1 MSDFYTAS
9 QPVPLDQADGLR
21 RLFAGRTHASQ
32 RVLPLVANP
41 HVAFSGLV
49 LDRVAALLAL
59 HGKRVL
65 VVDAGS
71 RSPAPDERAL
81 LDLASVIEPLSPQVA
96 YLPAR
101 GLPLA
106 HVDTRGSAAGFL
118 DALAQAAPQADVVL
132 LHADPADLARIFTH
146 RGARPL
152 LIAADN
158 PDSIKHAYAAAKLLV
173 HRCGLMTCDLLLAAP
188 PQSTR
193 LESIVTSLAACLD
206 NFLGALLHDWALVD
220 PAGDPV
226 QPQGAASGSA
236 DEGLGRVLAAQ
247 LLLDDCDAVQPHRP
261 AAAHAGQQ
269 RVRLNETRHA
279 MHFATPNTTPT
290 TNRPAPARQ
299 G

>member
-1 MSDFYTAS
+1 MSDFYAPS

-21 RLFAGRTHASQ
+21 RLFAGRAHGSQ
-32 RVLPLVANP
+32 RVLPVVANP

-65 VVDAGS
+65 VVDAAS

-81 LDLASVIEPLSPQVA
+81 LDLGAVIEPLAPRVA

-118 DALAQAAPQADVVL
+118 DALAQAAPQCDVVL
-132 LHADPADLARIFTH
+132 LHADPADLARIFTR

-152 LIAADN
+152 LLAADQ
-158 PDSIKHAYAAAKLLV
+158 PDSIKHAYAAAKLLSQ
-173 HRCGLMTCDLLLAAP
+173 RCALMTFDLLLAAAP
-188 PQSTR
+188 HSTR
-193 LESIVTSLAACLD
+193 VPGIVSSLGSCLD
-206 NFLGALLHDWALVD
+206 GFLGALLHDWALVD
-220 PAGDPV
+220 PAADPV
-226 QPQGAASGSA
+226 PSQPGLAVSGADDA
-236 DEGLGRVLAAQ
+236 LGRVLAAQ
-247 LLLDDCDAVQPHRP
+247 LVLDEQPALQHLP
-261 AAAHAGQQ
+261 MKPHKTS
-269 RVRLNETRHA
+269 NHT
-279 MHFATPNTTPT
+279 
-290 TNRPAPARQ
+290 APARQ

>member
-1 MSDFYTAS
+1 MSDFYTSS

-21 RLFAGRTHASQ
+21 RLFAGKAHAAQ

-81 LDLASVIEPLSPQVA
+81 LDLASAIEPLSPRVA

-118 DALAQAAPQADVVL
+118 DALAQAAPQADLVL
-132 LHADPADLARIFTH
+132 LHADPADLARIFTR

-152 LIAADN
+152 LIGSDH
-158 PDSIKHAYAAAKLLV
+158 PDSIKHAYAAAKLLAN
-173 HRCGLMTCDLLLAAP
+173 RCGLMTFDLLLAAP

-193 LESIVTSLAACLD
+193 LEGIANSLAACLD

-220 PAGDPV
+220 PAAGSLPT
-226 QPQGAASGSA
+226 PGADLDVS
-236 DEGLGRVLAAQ
+236 DEALGRVLAAQ
-247 LLLDDCDAVQPHRP
+247 LVLDDRDAAQPHRP
-261 AAAHAGQQ
+261 LPLPMPGAALRAPLRAP
-269 RVRLNETRHA
+269 LNK
-279 MHFATPNTTPT
+279 TPT

>member
-1 MSDFYTAS
+1 MSDFYTPS

-21 RLFAGRTHASQ
+21 RLFAGRTAAAQ
-32 RVLPLVANP
+32 RALPLVANP
-41 HVAFSGLV
+41 HVAFSGLL

-59 HGKRVL
+59 HGKQVL

-81 LDLASVIEPLSPQVA
+81 LDLASAIEPLAPRVA

-118 DALAQAAPQADVVL
+118 DALAQAAPRAEVVL
-132 LHADPADLARIFTH
+132 LHADPADLARIFTR

-152 LIAADN
+152 LIGADQ
-158 PDSIKHAYAAAKLLV
+158 PDSIKHAYAAAKLLAG
-173 HRCGLMTCDLLLAAP
+173 RCGLMTYDLLLAAP

-193 LESIVTSLAACLD
+193 LAGIASSLAACLD

-220 PAGDPV
+220 PAGGHL
-226 QPQGAASGSA
+226 QPTASSLESA
-236 DEGLGRVLAAQ
+236 DEALSRVLAAQ
-247 LLLDDCDAVQPHRP
+247 LVLDDRDATVPYRPQPVFP
-261 AAAHAGQQ
+261 SLQ
-269 RVRLNETRHA
+269 R
-279 MHFATPNTTPT
+279 TPHKSPPT
-290 TNRPAPARQ
+290 TNRPAPTRQ

>member
-1 MSDFYTAS
+1 
-9 QPVPLDQADGLR
+9 VPLDQADGLR

-81 LDLASVIEPLSPQVA
+81 LDLASAIEPLSPQVA

-106 HVDTRGSAAGFL
+106 HVDTRGSAASFL
-118 DALAQAAPQADVVL
+118 DALAQAAPLADVVL

-152 LIAADN
+152 LIAGDN
-158 PDSIKHAYAAAKLLV
+158 PDSIKHAYAAAKLLA

-193 LESIVTSLAACLD
+193 LDSIATSLAACLD
-206 NFLGALLHDWALVD
+206 NFLGALLHDWAVVD
-220 PAGDPV
+220 PAGDAV
-226 QPQGAASGSA
+226 QPQGAAPGSA
-236 DEGLGRVLAAQ
+236 DEALGRVLAAQ
-247 LLLDDCDAVQPHRP
+247 LLLDDRDAVQPHRP
-261 AAAHAGQQ
+261 LATHADLH
-269 RVRLNETRHA
+269 RTRPSVNRN
-279 MHFATPNTTPT
+279 ATPYGLSAPTPT

>member
-9 QPVPLDQADGLR
+9 QPMPLDQADGLR
-21 RLFAGRTHASQ
+21 RLFAGRSHAAQ

-65 VVDAGS
+65 VVDAGA

-81 LDLASVIEPLSPQVA
+81 LDLASAIEPLSPGVA

-118 DALAQAAPQADVVL
+118 DALAQAAPRADLVL
-132 LHADPADLARIFTH
+132 LHADAADLARIFTR

-152 LIAADN
+152 LIGADQ
-158 PDSIKHAYAAAKLLV
+158 PDSIKHAYAAAKLLSK
-173 HRCGLMTCDLLLAAP
+173 RCGLMTYDLLLAAP
-188 PQSTR
+188 PQSRR
-193 LESIVTSLAACLD
+193 LEGIATSLASCLD

-220 PAGDPV
+220 PAAGHLPT
-226 QPQGAASGSA
+226 A
-236 DEGLGRVLAAQ
+236 DEHLDPADEALGRVLAAQ
-247 LLLDDCDAVQPHRP
+247 LVLDETEAAVPQRP
-261 AAAHAGQQ
+261 LPLFAGAPLAAAS
-269 RVRLNETRHA
+269 
-279 MHFATPNTTPT
+279 MTPT
-290 TNRPAPARQ
+290 MNRPAPVRQ